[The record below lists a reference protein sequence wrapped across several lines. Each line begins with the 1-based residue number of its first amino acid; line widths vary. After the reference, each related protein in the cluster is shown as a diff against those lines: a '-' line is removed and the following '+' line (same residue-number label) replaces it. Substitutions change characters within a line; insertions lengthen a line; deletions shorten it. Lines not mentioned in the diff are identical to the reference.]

1 MMHRTHPRAGVHRLL
16 WLSLL
21 AAWLGLGM
29 SAALANSTT
38 DPPPAP
44 TPIPLETPVLPT
56 TGAAAQGAGFAP
68 FLNVVPSQDG
78 TGLLVS
84 AGGVGQL
91 PGEVFANVGIGP
103 TGRKGG
109 WTMTYSD
116 TVEAYVANVVG
127 FSPTLSEEGSINI
140 TTTTGL
146 QTGDVSFLRA
156 YVQAGLE
163 RPLDIDSA
171 DGNLRLTIANTDTF
185 ATEVYVAV
193 APSYGPPGP
202 LPAGY
207 RTVTSFYSVRASG
220 AIAQVERPML
230 LRLFYNQTTLA
241 GADQRTLRILA
252 WDAFTGQWEEMGGRL
267 LAEQQVKVA
276 AIHRFT
282 TYVLAATTTWHDTF
296 DDFDGIDF
304 TRSSNVTNSGA
315 PQNRTMVLRNTPG
328 EGVLVSQPI
337 TPPAGF
343 TEWGIIAY
351 AKSDDPPATSLTM
364 DVLDADGELL
374 LADVASGADL
384 AGLLGPERHPTIR
397 LRANLTATESG
408 LSPVLEDWQI
418 SWSVTAHRLH
428 LPLVVR

>member
-1 MMHRTHPRAGVHRLL
+1 MQRTYASVGARLPL
-16 WLSLL
+16 WLGLIC
-21 AAWLGLGM
+21 AWLGLGFT
-29 SAALANSTT
+29 AVLAYSTT
-38 DPPPAP
+38 DQPAAP
-44 TPIPLETPVLPT
+44 TPPPHETPVLPT
-56 TGAAAQGAGFAP
+56 AAAIAQGAGFAP

-78 TGLLVS
+78 SGLLVS

-146 QTGDVSFLRA
+146 QTSDVSFLRA
-156 YVQAGLE
+156 YVQASLE
-163 RPLDIDSA
+163 RPFDIDSA

-207 RTVTSFYSVRASG
+207 RPVTSFYSVRASG

-241 GADQRTLRILA
+241 GADQRTLRILGA
-252 WDAFTGQWEEMGGRL
+252 GRSPVGRTAGQGGG
-267 LAEQQVKVA
+267 
-276 AIHRFT
+276 H
-282 TYVLAATTTWHDTF
+282 
-296 DDFDGIDF
+296 
-304 TRSSNVTNSGA
+304 SS
-315 PQNRTMVLRNTPG
+315 L
-328 EGVLVSQPI
+328 
-337 TPPAGF
+337 
-343 TEWGIIAY
+343 
-351 AKSDDPPATSLTM
+351 
-364 DVLDADGELL
+364 
-374 LADVASGADL
+374 
-384 AGLLGPERHPTIR
+384 HH
-397 LRANLTATESG
+397 LRAG
-408 LSPVLEDWQI
+408 GD
-418 SWSVTAHRLH
+418 HH
-428 LPLVVR
+428 LA